1 MNACPCARIPHGC
14 SRIQQFHKADVNEA
28 RKTPGVTCLPQGR
41 TIGKGQKWYF
51 KAQPCLALD
60 TLTFLQHLCCCFKY
74 CKHSDAMLYLL
85 SAYRGTGICLIVLYT
100 SPHFRLASTRWGW
113 GCHSIYRWKYWVS
126 KTFSFVFQSSG
137 RAIPKPLQHI
147 HISIS

>member
-28 RKTPGVTCLPQGR
+28 RKNPGVTCLPQGH
-41 TIGKGQKWYF
+41 TIGKGQRWYF
-51 KAQPCLALD
+51 QAQPCLALD

-100 SPHFRLASTRWGW
+100 SPHCRLASNRWGW

-126 KTFSFVFQSSG
+126 KTFSLVFQSSG
-137 RAIPKPLQHI
+137 RAIPNHCSI